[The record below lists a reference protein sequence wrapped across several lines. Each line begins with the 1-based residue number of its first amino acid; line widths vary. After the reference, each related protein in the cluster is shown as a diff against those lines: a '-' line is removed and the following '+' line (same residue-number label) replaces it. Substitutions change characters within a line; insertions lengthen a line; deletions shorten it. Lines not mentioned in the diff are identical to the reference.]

1 MKRLSR
7 KDIECIAEKYVQA
20 YLELPE
26 IKNTQVYRIE
36 PEIMLEKVLGL
47 TVEYMHLS
55 YDGDILGLTSF
66 GELGVQVFEND
77 DEESFYFLDGKTVL
91 VESDLNYDNKLRGR
105 KNFTLM
111 HEGSHQIFKALFPND
126 YGVTEKSAGV
136 HYYKIASERSKAIVD
151 WEEWQANTLA
161 AAILLPKQ
169 IIERGMFLFG
179 LGNRIECLN
188 KIYYPAVFERYA
200 ALADFLGCSKKAL
213 AIRMKQL
220 GLLEEEYLDNPFDL
234 LTVSPEVGR

>member
-1 MKRLSR
+1 MMKRLSR

-77 DEESFYFLDGKTVL
+77 DLQRWRQPRRSGGKADGN
-91 VESDLNYDNKLRGR
+91 E
-105 KNFTLM
+105 
-111 HEGSHQIFKALFPND
+111 ALS
-126 YGVTEKSAGV
+126 GKG
-136 HYYKIASERSKAIVD
+136 
-151 WEEWQANTLA
+151 
-161 AAILLPKQ
+161 
-169 IIERGMFLFG
+169 
-179 LGNRIECLN
+179 
-188 KIYYPAVFERYA
+188 
-200 ALADFLGCSKKAL
+200 
-213 AIRMKQL
+213 
-220 GLLEEEYLDNPFDL
+220 
-234 LTVSPEVGR
+234 